1 MDKIK
6 DSFKKLSSREKTL
19 IYILVI
25 LLIVCFGW
33 LILLQPQLTSHT
45 SLKSSKDSLELQL
58 TELKGTSSSSST
70 EDIKTQIMNV
80 NQEIKALNDQ
90 FYNLM
95 SKEDIDQL
103 ITNLTIEHKISPTNL
118 TMSEITQ
125 TDLSSKKSDDNS
137 SDNANDNSSDN
148 ANDNTDESKSS
159 NALVY
164 SCVVTQTC
172 KGTKANLLNLIEDVK
187 NMSGLHI
194 NSVAYENSTGNL
206 DLTITYT
213 VYMVEK

>member
-58 TELKGTSSSSST
+58 TELKATSSSSST

-125 TDLSSKKSDDNS
+125 THLEDKNKKDSS
-137 SDNANDNSSDN
+137 SDSSD
-148 ANDNTDESKSS
+148 TDESSDSKKDDSS
-159 NALVY
+159 YVY
-164 SCVVTQTC
+164 TCVVTQTC
-172 KGTKANLLNLIEDVK
+172 KGTKANLVNLMEDVK

-206 DLTITYT
+206 DLIITYT

>member
-25 LLIVCFGW
+25 LLIICFGW
-33 LILLQPQLTSHT
+33 LILFQPQLTSHT

-137 SDNANDNSSDN
+137 SDNANDN
-148 ANDNTDESKSS
+148 TDESKSS

>member
-125 TDLSSKKSDDNS
+125 TDLSS
-137 SDNANDNSSDN
+137 NSSDN

>member
-58 TELKGTSSSSST
+58 TELKVTSSSSST

-125 TDLSSKKSDDNS
+125 TNLSDKSSNTSSDNS
-137 SDNANDNSSDN
+137 SDSTSD
-148 ANDNTDESKSS
+148 SKSTDDTKDNQAS
-159 NALVY
+159 VY

>member
-1 MDKIK
+1 MYIRRRYDKW
-6 DSFKKLSSREKTL
+6 T
-19 IYILVI
+19 
-25 LLIVCFGW
+25 IVCFGW

-58 TELKGTSSSSST
+58 TELKVTSSSSST
-70 EDIKTQIMNV
+70 EDIKTQIMNI

-125 TDLSSKKSDDNS
+125 TDLSSKKSD
-137 SDNANDNSSDN
+137 DNSSDN

-213 VYMVEK
+213 VYMVET

>member
-58 TELKGTSSSSST
+58 TELKVTSSSSST
-70 EDIKTQIMNV
+70 EDIKTQIMNI

-137 SDNANDNSSDN
+137 SDNAND
-148 ANDNTDESKSS
+148 
-159 NALVY
+159 

>member
-25 LLIVCFGW
+25 LLIICFGW

-80 NQEIKALNDQ
+80 KALNDQ

-137 SDNANDNSSDN
+137 SDNANDN
-148 ANDNTDESKSS
+148 TDESKSS

-172 KGTKANLLNLIEDVK
+172 KGTKANLLNLNEDVK

-194 NSVAYENSTGNL
+194 NSVAYENSTCNL

>member
-58 TELKGTSSSSST
+58 TEL
-70 EDIKTQIMNV
+70 N
-80 NQEIKALNDQ
+80 Q

-125 TDLSSKKSDDNS
+125 TDLSSKKSD
-137 SDNANDNSSDN
+137 DNSSDN

>member
-58 TELKGTSSSSST
+58 TELKVTSSSSST
-70 EDIKTQIMNV
+70 EDIKTQIMNI

-125 TDLSSKKSDDNS
+125 SNLSDKSSNTSSDNS
-137 SDNANDNSSDN
+137 SDSTSD
-148 ANDNTDESKSS
+148 SKSTDDTKDNQAS
-159 NALVY
+159 VY
-164 SCVVTQTC
+164 TCVVTQTC
-172 KGTKANLLNLIEDVK
+172 TGTKANLLNLIEDVK

-206 DLTITYT
+206 DNCQRKLNGSKP
-213 VYMVEK
+213 E

>member
-33 LILLQPQLTSHT
+33 LILLQPQLISHT

-58 TELKGTSSSSST
+58 TELKVTSSSSST
-70 EDIKTQIMNV
+70 EDIKTQIMNI

-125 TDLSSKKSDDNS
+125 TDLSSKKSD
-137 SDNANDNSSDN
+137 DNSSDN

>member
-58 TELKGTSSSSST
+58 TELKATSSSSST

-125 TDLSSKKSDDNS
+125 THLEDKNKKDSSSDSSDTDKLSDSKKDDS
-137 SDNANDNSSDN
+137 SY
-148 ANDNTDESKSS
+148 
-159 NALVY
+159 VY
-164 SCVVTQTC
+164 TCVVTQTC

>member
-58 TELKGTSSSSST
+58 TELKVTSSSSST

-118 TMSEITQ
+118 TMS
-125 TDLSSKKSDDNS
+125 DDNS
-137 SDNANDNSSDN
+137 SDNANDN
-148 ANDNTDESKSS
+148 ADESKSS

>member
-70 EDIKTQIMNV
+70 EDIKTQIMNI

-125 TDLSSKKSDDNS
+125 TDLSSKKSDDN
-137 SDNANDNSSDN
+137 

-194 NSVAYENSTGNL
+194 NSVAFENSTGNL

>member
-58 TELKGTSSSSST
+58 TELKVTSSSSST

-125 TDLSSKKSDDNS
+125 TDLSDKSSNTSSDNS
-137 SDNANDNSSDN
+137 SDSTSD
-148 ANDNTDESKSS
+148 SKSTDDTKDNQAS
-159 NALVY
+159 VY
-164 SCVVTQTC
+164 TCVVTQTC
-172 KGTKANLLNLIEDVK
+172 TGTKANLLNLIEDVK

>member
-58 TELKGTSSSSST
+58 TELKVTSSSSST

-118 TMSEITQ
+118 TMSEVTQ
-125 TDLSSKKSDDNS
+125 THLEDKNKKDSS
-137 SDNANDNSSDN
+137 SDSSD
-148 ANDNTDESKSS
+148 TDESSESKKDDSS
-159 NALVY
+159 YVY
-164 SCVVTQTC
+164 TCVVTQTC
-172 KGTKANLLNLIEDVK
+172 KGTKANLVNLMEDVK

>member
-45 SLKSSKDSLELQL
+45 SLKLQL
-58 TELKGTSSSSST
+58 TELKATSSSSST

-125 TDLSSKKSDDNS
+125 THLEDKNKKDSS
-137 SDNANDNSSDN
+137 SDSSD
-148 ANDNTDESKSS
+148 TDESSESKKDDSS
-159 NALVY
+159 YVY
-164 SCVVTQTC
+164 TCVVTQTC
-172 KGTKANLLNLIEDVK
+172 KGTKANLVNLMEDVK

>member
-125 TDLSSKKSDDNS
+125 TNLSDKSSNTSSDNS
-137 SDNANDNSSDN
+137 SDFTSD
-148 ANDNTDESKSS
+148 SKSTDDTKDNQAS
-159 NALVY
+159 VY

-172 KGTKANLLNLIEDVK
+172 TGTKANLLNLIEDVK

>member
-6 DSFKKLSSREKTL
+6 DSFKKLSSREKIL

-58 TELKGTSSSSST
+58 TELKATSSSSST

-125 TDLSSKKSDDNS
+125 THLEDKNKKDSS
-137 SDNANDNSSDN
+137 SDSSD
-148 ANDNTDESKSS
+148 TDESSESKKDDSS
-159 NALVY
+159 YVY
-164 SCVVTQTC
+164 TCVVTQTC
-172 KGTKANLLNLIEDVK
+172 KGTKANLVNLMEDVK

-213 VYMVEK
+213 VYIDRKSVV

>member
-58 TELKGTSSSSST
+58 TELKVTSSSSST

-125 TDLSSKKSDDNS
+125 THLEDKNKKDSS
-137 SDNANDNSSDN
+137 SDSSD
-148 ANDNTDESKSS
+148 TDESSDSKKDDSS
-159 NALVY
+159 YVY
-164 SCVVTQTC
+164 TCVVTQTC
-172 KGTKANLLNLIEDVK
+172 KGTKANLVNLMEDVK

>member
-58 TELKGTSSSSST
+58 TELKVTSSSSST
-70 EDIKTQIMNV
+70 EDIKTQIMNI

-137 SDNANDNSSDN
+137 S
-148 ANDNTDESKSS
+148 ESKSS

-194 NSVAYENSTGNL
+194 NSVSYENSTGNL

>member
-58 TELKGTSSSSST
+58 TELKATSSSSLT

-125 TDLSSKKSDDNS
+125 THLEDKNKKDSSSDSSDTNESSDSKKDDS
-137 SDNANDNSSDN
+137 SY
-148 ANDNTDESKSS
+148 
-159 NALVY
+159 VY
-164 SCVVTQTC
+164 TCVVTQTC
-172 KGTKANLLNLIEDVK
+172 KGTKANLVNLMEDVK

>member
-58 TELKGTSSSSST
+58 TELKVTSSSSST

-125 TDLSSKKSDDNS
+125 TNLSDKSSNTSSDNS
-137 SDNANDNSSDN
+137 SDSTSD
-148 ANDNTDESKSS
+148 SKSTDDTKDNQAS
-159 NALVY
+159 VY
-164 SCVVTQTC
+164 TCVVTQTC
-172 KGTKANLLNLIEDVK
+172 TGTKANLLNLIEDVK

>member
-1 MDKIK
+1 M
-6 DSFKKLSSREKTL
+6 
-19 IYILVI
+19 
-25 LLIVCFGW
+25 
-33 LILLQPQLTSHT
+33 
-45 SLKSSKDSLELQL
+45 
-58 TELKGTSSSSST
+58 
-70 EDIKTQIMNV
+70 
-80 NQEIKALNDQ
+80 
-90 FYNLM
+90 
-95 SKEDIDQL
+95 

-137 SDNANDNSSDN
+137 SDNANDN
-148 ANDNTDESKSS
+148 TDESKSS

-172 KGTKANLLNLIEDVK
+172 KGTKVNLLNLIEDVK

>member
-58 TELKGTSSSSST
+58 IELKATSSSSST

-125 TDLSSKKSDDNS
+125 THLEDKNKKDSS
-137 SDNANDNSSDN
+137 SDSSD
-148 ANDNTDESKSS
+148 TDESSDSKKDDSS
-159 NALVY
+159 YVY
-164 SCVVTQTC
+164 TCVVTQTC
-172 KGTKANLLNLIEDVK
+172 KGTKANLVNLMEDVK

>member
-58 TELKGTSSSSST
+58 TELKATSSSSST

-125 TDLSSKKSDDNS
+125 THLEDKNKKDSS
-137 SDNANDNSSDN
+137 SDSSD
-148 ANDNTDESKSS
+148 TDESSESKKDDSS
-159 NALVY
+159 YVY
-164 SCVVTQTC
+164 TCVVTQTC

>member
-58 TELKGTSSSSST
+58 TELKATSSSSST

-103 ITNLTIEHKISPTNL
+103 ITNLIIEHKISPTNL

-125 TDLSSKKSDDNS
+125 THLEDKNKKDSS
-137 SDNANDNSSDN
+137 SDSSD
-148 ANDNTDESKSS
+148 TDESSDSKKDDTSY
-159 NALVY
+159 VY
-164 SCVVTQTC
+164 TCVVTQTC
-172 KGTKANLLNLIEDVK
+172 KGTKANLVNLMEDVK

>member
-58 TELKGTSSSSST
+58 TELKATSSSSST

-125 TDLSSKKSDDNS
+125 THLEDKNKKDSS
-137 SDNANDNSSDN
+137 SDSSD
-148 ANDNTDESKSS
+148 TDESSDSKKDDSPY
-159 NALVY
+159 VY
-164 SCVVTQTC
+164 TCVVTQTC
-172 KGTKANLLNLIEDVK
+172 KGTKANLVNLMEDVK

>member
-58 TELKGTSSSSST
+58 TELKVTSSSSST
-70 EDIKTQIMNV
+70 EDIKTQIMNI

-125 TDLSSKKSDDNS
+125 SNLSDKSSNTSSDNS
-137 SDNANDNSSDN
+137 SDSTSD
-148 ANDNTDESKSS
+148 SKSTDDTKDNQAS
-159 NALVY
+159 VY
-164 SCVVTQTC
+164 TCVVTQTC
-172 KGTKANLLNLIEDVK
+172 TGTKANLLNLIEDVK

>member
-6 DSFKKLSSREKTL
+6 DSLKKLSSREKTL

-58 TELKGTSSSSST
+58 TELKVTSSSSST

-125 TDLSSKKSDDNS
+125 TDLSSKKS
-137 SDNANDNSSDN
+137 
-148 ANDNTDESKSS
+148 NDNTDESKSS

>member
-58 TELKGTSSSSST
+58 TELKVTSSSSST

-80 NQEIKALNDQ
+80 NQEIKALN
-90 FYNLM
+90 
-95 SKEDIDQL
+95 DIDQL

-125 TDLSSKKSDDNS
+125 TDLSSKKSD
-137 SDNANDNSSDN
+137 DNSSDN

>member
-25 LLIVCFGW
+25 LLIVCLDD

-137 SDNANDNSSDN
+137 SDNANDN
-148 ANDNTDESKSS
+148 TDESKSS

>member
-45 SLKSSKDSLELQL
+45 SLKSSKDSL
-58 TELKGTSSSSST
+58 KVTSSSSST
-70 EDIKTQIMNV
+70 EDIKTQIMNI

-95 SKEDIDQL
+95 SK
-103 ITNLTIEHKISPTNL
+103 
-118 TMSEITQ
+118 
-125 TDLSSKKSDDNS
+125 
-137 SDNANDNSSDN
+137 
-148 ANDNTDESKSS
+148 
-159 NALVY
+159 
-164 SCVVTQTC
+164 
-172 KGTKANLLNLIEDVK
+172 
-187 NMSGLHI
+187 
-194 NSVAYENSTGNL
+194 
-206 DLTITYT
+206 
-213 VYMVEK
+213 

>member
-90 FYNLM
+90 FYNL
-95 SKEDIDQL
+95 
-103 ITNLTIEHKISPTNL
+103 TIEHKISPTNL

-125 TDLSSKKSDDNS
+125 TDLSSKKSD
-137 SDNANDNSSDN
+137 DNSSDN

>member
-95 SKEDIDQL
+95 SKEETKKYMQCV
-103 ITNLTIEHKISPTNL
+103 
-118 TMSEITQ
+118 EIKE
-125 TDLSSKKSDDNS
+125 DEFD
-137 SDNANDNSSDN
+137 DNSSDN

-164 SCVVTQTC
+164 SCVVTQTY

>member
-80 NQEIKALNDQ
+80 NQEI
-90 FYNLM
+90 YNLM

-125 TDLSSKKSDDNS
+125 TDLSSKKSD
-137 SDNANDNSSDN
+137 DNSSDN

>member
-1 MDKIK
+1 VDKIK

-58 TELKGTSSSSST
+58 TELKVTSSSSST
-70 EDIKTQIMNV
+70 EDIKTQIMNI

-125 TDLSSKKSDDNS
+125 SNLSDKSSNTSSDNS
-137 SDNANDNSSDN
+137 SDSTSD
-148 ANDNTDESKSS
+148 SKSTDDTKDNQAS
-159 NALVY
+159 VY
-164 SCVVTQTC
+164 TCVVTQTC
-172 KGTKANLLNLIEDVK
+172 TGTKANLLNLIEDVK